1 MVSTADRRTA
11 LLETFHRLQ
20 TAIDA
25 RDWDV
30 VAATFLPDA
39 KGYGARGV
47 EAILATMQAHLGG
60 CGPTQHL
67 VGNCVVDFDEDG
79 ATVRSAARVHHVG
92 AGPKEGSFFECLGD
106 YTDQWVAT
114 PAGWRLRR
122 RHFDMRITLGDFG
135 VLRPA
140 D

>member
-1 MVSTADRRTA
+1 MSTSDRRTA

-39 KGYGARGV
+39 KGYGATGA
-47 EAILATMQAHLGG
+47 EAIVARMQAHLGG
-60 CGPTQHL
+60 VGPTQHL
-67 VGNCVVDFDEDG
+67 VGNSVVEFEGDS
-79 ATVRSAARVHHVG
+79 ATVRSAARVYHVG
-92 AGPKEGSFFECLGD
+92 AGPHEGSFLECLGD
-106 YTDQWVAT
+106 YTDHWITT
-114 PAGWRLRR
+114 PEGWRLRR
-122 RHFDMRITLGDFG
+122 RHFDMRITLGDYA